1 MMNKRSYV
9 ALALLLVLAACGG
22 SSNDH
27 GNGNDGGQAANPG
40 PTDAFLAKVQAL
52 IGTSPDNTEPE
63 SIDAIAVTK
72 PETTEPAPL

>member
-9 ALALLLVLAACGG
+9 ALALLLALAACGG

-27 GNGNDGGQAANPG
+27 GNDNGQAANPG

-52 IGTSPDNTEPE
+52 IGNSPDNTEPE
-63 SIDAIAVTK
+63 SIDAVAVTT

>member
-1 MMNKRSYV
+1 MMNKRSYA
-9 ALALLLVLAACGG
+9 ALALLLALAACGG
-22 SSNDH
+22 SGNDH
-27 GNGNDGGQAANPG
+27 GNDNGQAANPG

-63 SIDAIAVTK
+63 SIDAVAVTT